1 MKDELAKLKGIKP
14 IEEISI
20 SGGDYT
26 NIYLIV
32 ASLLIVIIIS
42 TLIAVLLK
50 GRRKRRKKLSRR
62 ELAMVK
68 LKELD
73 FTNTKEAVYNF
84 TVNSKILVDETQKD
98 KLYSILDKLEEY
110 KYKKET
116 PKLKDEDIELMK
128 NFIRELKL

>member
-1 MKDELAKLKGIKP
+1 
-14 IEEISI
+14 
-20 SGGDYT
+20 
-26 NIYLIV
+26 
-32 ASLLIVIIIS
+32 
-42 TLIAVLLK
+42 
-50 GRRKRRKKLSRR
+50 
-62 ELAMVK
+62 MVK

-110 KYKKET
+110 KYKKRTT